1 MNDYIK
7 DYINTLNK
15 SIIKKNNYITF
26 TNTTFTN
33 TNEKKQNISLI
44 YGDFKLNDYNLTTK
58 QATRC
63 DYFNFI
69 NNKVWEC
76 YDFTNK
82 NISINQKELIYTN
95 TNIKYPDV
103 LSLNNSNNNYLIIII
118 VLLSLILLMRTFGR
132 LFR

>member
-1 MNDYIK
+1 MNEYIK

-26 TNTTFTN
+26 TNT
-33 TNEKKQNISLI
+33 NEEKQTISLI

-63 DYFNFI
+63 DYFNST
-69 NNKVWEC
+69 NDKVWNC
-76 YDFTNK
+76 YIFTDK

-95 TNIKYPDV
+95 INTKYPDV
-103 LSLNNSNNNYLIIII
+103 LALNNSNNNYLIIII

-132 LFR
+132 IFR

>member
-26 TNTTFTN
+26 TNT
-33 TNEKKQNISLI
+33 NEEKQTISLI

-69 NNKVWEC
+69 NDKVWNC
-76 YDFTNK
+76 YSFTDK
-82 NISINQKELIYTN
+82 NITINQKELIYTN
-95 TNIKYPDV
+95 TNTKYPDV
-103 LSLNNSNNNYLIIII
+103 LTLNNSNNYYLIIII
-118 VLLSLILLMRTFGR
+118 ILLSLILLVRTFGR
-132 LFR
+132 IFR